1 MQDGSFRIPASPGLY
16 AVNFTADGY
25 QGSTR
30 QDVVIGGGTTYL
42 EARLVPLAVSSP
54 SIIGSV
60 TVRASSLNTSAAAV
74 SSTTTQS
81 LRDSGISDLR
91 RVLDQIP
98 GLTIQAPTSAGNN
111 VPGSPYNQLLVSI
124 RGAQPYETALL
135 IDGHHVTTDSVLG
148 APFFSTTL
156 EGPDLQAFDLNA
168 FSRIDVVKGPG
179 ATSSTVNG
187 SVGGTV
193 NLISTRPSGPIR
205 GTFDVGY
212 DGLGTTTYHAG
223 AAGET
228 TNHRFSFKIDETAI
242 NTNFPI
248 LPSTDIIGP
257 GFVSNLPVNGQH
269 FYCVGVCSVQPPK
282 TGVPNFYSEP
292 VGFFACCLGPQAS
305 YGYRHQT
312 SADVRFDLAPH
323 VTASV
328 LYSVTNQLAQGA
340 AFDITSH
347 PFNPP
352 TAYTGPIAPGTA
364 VNYSS
369 GAGPPAATQ
378 IFRLN
383 QLVEYGLDSDIGT
396 LHIRASLLAENP
408 KAQQLYLPEIP
419 AGAYTFY
426 GVGAIGATPAAHTQ
440 IFNGTPETIGSPVH
454 ANFDVS
460 NITYNHDWLLEL
472 TQPLRFG
479 TLRASFDDFRSSG
492 AQESGGSYYQVL
504 PADPLNFGNRTRPL
518 GVTGLFE
525 DFKTERLTYD
535 APLARS
541 LSGTASLYVNQYYY
555 NAPQYALNA
564 TLMGVSGLAS
574 SFVAPRAGLVWQPTP
589 SVAVR
594 FSAGSAVV
602 PLPIEYFE
610 IRPSLAF
617 TTTCPGGG
625 SCYTSSLVPSR
636 LQPEASFGED
646 LGTDTEVH
654 HFTTLSADLYHT
666 LLHGQFYTDSE
677 NTGVCNDG
685 MHGTLP
691 CFTSQ
696 VRNLG
701 QSRYYGLEFKISH
714 VPPIGLT
721 WAVSGAL
728 ERAYVYNVPTSFYA
742 SAAGP
747 LTTNLT
753 IVPEV
758 NYNGFAGG
766 LNAVPYAQGY
776 ANVGYRTQ
784 HVTSSLGAT
793 YYGANNTYFVPAFI
807 VLDAQAIYQLDHQTS
822 IAVTA
827 GNIGNVNSAAIANFT
842 QYRYLSPQV
851 SGTPTNILYEN
862 LVGPPTLAV
871 TLRRLIGR

>member
-1 MQDGSFRIPASPGLY
+1 MASYVLGRRAILAIVVTVVACMVFSRQNTALAQSTASAITLTGTVRDARSNRPIPSAEVRIEGTSAATVRSTQDGSFIIVVSPGLY
-16 AVNFTADGY
+16 AVTFTADSY
-25 QGSTR
+25 QSSTR
-30 QDVVIGGGTTYL
+30 GDVVIGAGPVFL
-42 EARLVPLAVSSP
+42 EARLVPLEVSSP
-54 SIIGSV
+54 TIIGSV
-60 TVRASSLNTSAAAV
+60 MVRASTLNTSAAAV
-74 SSTTTQS
+74 SSMTTQS
-81 LRDSGISDLR
+81 LQDSGISDLR

-98 GLTIQAPTSAGNN
+98 GLTIQAPIQSAGDT

-193 NLISTRPSGPIR
+193 NLISARPSGPIL
-205 GTFDVGY
+205 GMFDVGY

-223 AAGET
+223 AVGET
-228 TNHRFSFKIDETAI
+228 ADHRFGFKIDTAS

-248 LPSTDIIGP
+248 LPSSDLIGP
-257 GFVSNLPVNGQH
+257 GSVSNLPVNGQH
-269 FYCVGVCSVQPPK
+269 FYCGGVCSVQPP
-282 TGVPNFYSEP
+282 TSGVPNFFTEP

-312 SADVRFDLAPH
+312 NANVRFDLAPH

-340 AFDITSH
+340 AFGITSH

-352 TAYTGPIAPGTA
+352 AAYTGPIAPGKA

-369 GAGPPAATQ
+369 GGGPAAETQ
-378 IFRLN
+378 LFRLN
-383 QLVEYGLDSDIGT
+383 QLVEYGLDSDIGS
-396 LHIRASLLAENP
+396 LHIHASLLAENP

-419 AGAYTFY
+419 AGTYTFY
-426 GVGAIGATPAAHTQ
+426 DVGAIGTTPAAPTQ
-440 IFNGTPETIGSPVH
+440 IFNGTPETIENPVY

-472 TQPLRFG
+472 TQPLKSG

-492 AQESGGSYYQVL
+492 AQENGGSYFQAV
-504 PADPLNFGNRTRPL
+504 PTDSLNFGNRTRPL

-541 LSGTASLYVNQYYY
+541 VSGTASLYVNQYHY
-555 NAPQYALNA
+555 NAPQYASNT
-564 TLMGVSGLAS
+564 TLIGVSVLGS

-594 FSAGSAVV
+594 LAAGSAVV

-610 IRPSLAF
+610 IRPSLALN
-617 TTTCPGGG
+617 TTCPGGG
-625 SCYTSSLVPSR
+625 SCYTSSLVPSG
-636 LQPEASFGED
+636 LQPEVSFGED
-646 LGTDTEVH
+646 LGTDVDLH
-654 HFTTLSADLYHT
+654 RSTTLSADIYHT

-728 ERAYVYNVPTSFYA
+728 ERAYVYNVPASFYA
-742 SAAGP
+742 SAAD
-747 LTTNLT
+747 
-753 IVPEV
+753 
-758 NYNGFAGG
+758 
-766 LNAVPYAQGY
+766 
-776 ANVGYRTQ
+776 R
-784 HVTSSLGAT
+784 S
-793 YYGANNTYFVPAFI
+793 
-807 VLDAQAIYQLDHQTS
+807 
-822 IAVTA
+822 
-827 GNIGNVNSAAIANFT
+827 
-842 QYRYLSPQV
+842 RR
-851 SGTPTNILYEN
+851 ILRSC
-862 LVGPPTLAV
+862 PK
-871 TLRRLIGR
+871 